1 MRKILFTSSLLLFF
15 IHSVSAETTGRGKV
29 ISTQGHI
36 APNCRTVEHRE
47 NETGEVRIFRI
58 LDVGAND
65 GISSVATSALLE
77 NRDTTIAFEEEKT
90 TGCGP
95 EPRVVSIKI
104 Y

>member
-1 MRKILFTSSLLLFF
+1 MKKILFVSLFLF
-15 IHSVSAETTGRGKV
+15 INLASAETTGKGKI
-29 ISTQGHI
+29 ISVQGHI

-47 NETGEVRIFRI
+47 NETGEVRLFRI

-65 GISSVATSALLE
+65 DIGSIATSALLE

-95 EPRVVSIKI
+95 EPRITSIKI
-104 Y
+104 F